1 VLSNIQLIVTFDHNT
16 SILISK

>member
-1 VLSNIQLIVTFDHNT
+1 VLSNVQLIVTFDHNT